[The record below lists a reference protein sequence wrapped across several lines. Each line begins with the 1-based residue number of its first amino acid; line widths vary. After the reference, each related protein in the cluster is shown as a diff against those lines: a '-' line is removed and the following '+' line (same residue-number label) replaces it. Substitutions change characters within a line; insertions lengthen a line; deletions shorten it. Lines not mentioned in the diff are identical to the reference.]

1 MGACRFNRRS
11 GTAKLPASTLI
22 GATGAEVEVLTAQ
35 AVGGGDAAWRIVDL
49 WSDAG
54 LPWTARVVWLGG
66 GGATRSVTLD
76 VPNATRVCVPA
87 SMVQVF
93 GSNLSNTVNI
103 AANAAI
109 ADGQCDT
116 TNQLTVRGS
125 VNGQGLSV
133 PVTPPAWAS
142 LARLELSDST
152 LLGSAFL
159 EMVDAANVVRGRIP
173 ASQQVPPGV
182 PLGDAASVRAVLPA
196 GTFAW
201 RIVFQLHL

>member
-1 MGACRFNRRS
+1 MVACRFNRRS
-11 GTAKLPASTLI
+11 GTAKLPASLVA
-22 GATGAEVEVLTAQ
+22 GAAGAEVEVLTAQ

-76 VPNATRVCVPA
+76 VPSATRVCVPA
-87 SMVQVF
+87 STVQVF
-93 GSNLSNTVNI
+93 GANLSNLRIVT
-103 AANAAI
+103 ASAAI

-116 TNQLTVRGS
+116 SNQLTVRGS
-125 VNGQGLSV
+125 VTGQSMLT
-133 PVTPPAWAS
+133 PVTPPAWAKF
-142 LARLELSDST
+142 ARLELSDAT

-182 PLGDAASVRAVLPA
+182 PIGDAAAVRAVLPA
-196 GTFAW
+196 GTYAW